1 VTEINIKQGT
11 WENIIRLRPFAFN
24 KVHFWQIKL
33 REHVESTSCLQ
44 RLYNNC
50 ARIMSLKLNI
60 ISYNRYHLF
69 LFLFLFYFFFFFF
82 KKKKNI
88 ITTTFRTMIG
98 SRYTE
103 RVKNVVYHMLMRS
116 VTVSC
121 YFFSVINNLIVKD
134 GCTPL

>member
-1 VTEINIKQGT
+1 LSMTTNKELEEMNANESPHTAVQP
-11 WENIIRLRPFAFN
+11 LFN
-24 KVHFWQIKL
+24 EEV
-33 REHVESTSCLQ
+33 
-44 RLYNNC
+44 N
-50 ARIMSLKLNI
+50 
-60 ISYNRYHLF
+60 
-69 LFLFLFYFFFFFF
+69 LFYLFSLSFYRTPYFVTIFFFF